1 MDKNEN
7 YDIKKD
13 EKIKIEEKYGDYGW
27 GRHWTNNL
35 DI

>member
-13 EKIKIEEKYGDYGW
+13 EKIKIEEKYGNYFW
-27 GRHWTNNL
+27 GRL
-35 DI
+35 DSTMDI